1 MLTSIPDHA
10 DYLERFHAPENNHKS
25 SEMRGLATI
34 AVCWPEFK
42 NSQQWYDYSMKQ
54 NISTTYELVYPDGAQ
69 KELTSLYH
77 LVTVYE
83 LQGVVDLLQR
93 AGKKPPVE
101 FMNCLEKMYNYLAY
115 TIRPDGYSLLNNDS
129 DRLCNRDKLLKAAAE
144 FNRPDW
150 TYIVTNGHQGTK
162 PQGLPSVFFNWAGQL
177 VMRNGWNSD
186 AQWAFFDVGPAG
198 LNHNH
203 ADKLH
208 ISVAAYGRDLL
219 VDSGRYIYVLGSWWE
234 YFVGSPSHNVILIDG
249 GGQNWGI
256 KVVDKPT
263 SDADWKI
270 TPTFDYAR
278 GTFESGFQGISD
290 KITHTRAVMY
300 VRGKYWIVVDRIET
314 AKPHDIQVLW
324 HYNPDCKVKIESD
337 SVASVDAN
345 KGNLRIVP
353 VSAFPWQLKI
363 VKGQTSPEIQGWWSR
378 EYNQKE
384 PNPTAIYS
392 ARIDKPATFAWVLVP
407 ALGKVPAVKAEIIET
422 DSKGVRVRFCLDGG
436 QPVEVFVPL
445 QGNEPILHMTGCT
458 QKIAPTKPAANY
470 DPEIV
475 KLCNDYPDRIT
486 KLFDNLNLDYKGMEL
501 VKAAVEAKNY
511 PAACTELVDYYSN
524 VNHIN
529 QPQITPSA
537 SKIANDAVADKI
549 LKDTFTFQLVEGTVP
564 RLPNGRLDWAYL
576 GPKNEKEWGWFLN
589 RHYHLRGLL
598 KIYQKTSNPA
608 YVKYIDQHVQDW
620 IISNPY
626 PGKSSGTS
634 QWRGLEICFRVMNW
648 AEVFYGLQHN
658 KEFTP
663 AARILML
670 TSIPEHADY
679 LKRFHQLRGNWVAS
693 EMRGLA
699 TAAIGWPEF
708 KDSQRWYDYS
718 MNQMKLLLT
727 NVLYPD
733 GAEKELTSHYHLVT
747 ANELQGLVDL
757 LRQAGKKPPV
767 EFMNGLEKMYNY
779 LAYTIRPDGYSLLN
793 NDSDRLCN
801 RDKLLKAAAEFNRPD
816 WIYIVTNGHQGT
828 KPQGLPSVFFN
839 WAGQLI
845 MRNGW
850 NSDAQWAFFDIG
862 PAGLGHYHADK
873 LHISVAAYGRDLL
886 VDGGR
891 YTYAPVNWRGY
902 FNASPSHNVIL
913 IDGRGQN
920 FGVTIVDKP
929 TSDADWKIA
938 PAFDY
943 ARGTFDSGFQG
954 ISDKIT
960 HTRAVMYVRGKYW
973 IVVDHIETAKPHD
986 IQVLWHYNPDCKVK
1000 IEGDSVASVDANKG
1014 NLRIVPVSAFP
1025 WQLKIVK
1032 GQTSPEIQGW
1042 WSREYNQ
1049 KEPNPTAIYSAR
1061 IDKPA
1066 TFAWVLVPAL
1076 GKVPAVKAEIVE
1088 TDSKG
1093 VRVRFCLDGGQPVE
1107 VFVPLQ
1113 GNEPIIYP
1121 STVSALKS

>member
-1 MLTSIPDHA
+1 MKF
-10 DYLERFHAPENNHKS
+10 YL
-25 SEMRGLATI
+25 
-34 AVCWPEFK
+34 
-42 NSQQWYDYSMKQ
+42 QQ
-54 NISTTYELVYPDGAQ
+54 STAIFL
-69 KELTSLYH
+69 
-77 LVTVYE
+77 
-83 LQGVVDLLQR
+83 
-93 AGKKPPVE
+93 
-101 FMNCLEKMYNYLAY
+101 
-115 TIRPDGYSLLNNDS
+115 I
-129 DRLCNRDKLLKAAAE
+129 
-144 FNRPDW
+144 
-150 TYIVTNGHQGTK
+150 
-162 PQGLPSVFFNWAGQL
+162 
-177 VMRNGWNSD
+177 
-186 AQWAFFDVGPAG
+186 
-198 LNHNH
+198 
-203 ADKLH
+203 LH
-208 ISVAAYGRDLL
+208 I
-219 VDSGRYIYVLGSWWE
+219 
-234 YFVGSPSHNVILIDG
+234 G
-249 GGQNWGI
+249 GCI
-256 KVVDKPT
+256 HKT
-263 SDADWKI
+263 
-270 TPTFDYAR
+270 
-278 GTFESGFQGISD
+278 
-290 KITHTRAVMY
+290 
-300 VRGKYWIVVDRIET
+300 
-314 AKPHDIQVLW
+314 
-324 HYNPDCKVKIESD
+324 
-337 SVASVDAN
+337 
-345 KGNLRIVP
+345 
-353 VSAFPWQLKI
+353 
-363 VKGQTSPEIQGWWSR
+363 
-378 EYNQKE
+378 
-384 PNPTAIYS
+384 
-392 ARIDKPATFAWVLVP
+392 
-407 ALGKVPAVKAEIIET
+407 
-422 DSKGVRVRFCLDGG
+422 
-436 QPVEVFVPL
+436 
-445 QGNEPILHMTGCT
+445 
-458 QKIAPTKPAANY
+458 APTKPVADY

-475 KLCNDYPDRIT
+475 KLCDDYPGRIT
-486 KLFDNLNLDYKGMEL
+486 KLFDSLNLDYKGMEL
-501 VKAAVEAKNY
+501 VKASVEAKNY
-511 PAACTELVDYYSN
+511 PAACTELVAYYSN

-576 GPKNEKEWGWFLN
+576 GPQNNKDWGCFLN
-589 RHYHLRGLL
+589 RHYHLMGLL
-598 KIYQKTSNPA
+598 KAYQKTSNPA
-608 YVKYIDQHVQDW
+608 YVKYIDQNVQDW

-626 PGKSSGTS
+626 PGEKNNTV
-634 QWRGLEICFRVMNW
+634 QWRGLEAGIRVKNW
-648 AEVFYGLQHN
+648 ADIFYSLQHN

-670 TSIPEHADY
+670 TSIPDHADY
-679 LKRFHQLRGNWVAS
+679 LVRFHATEDNHKSS

-699 TAAIGWPEF
+699 TIAVCWPEF
-708 KDSQRWYDYS
+708 KNSQQWYDYS
-718 MNQMKLLLT
+718 MKQ
-727 NVLYPD
+727 NVSTTYELVYPD
-733 GAEKELTSHYHLVT
+733 GAQKELTSLYHLVT
-747 ANELQGLVDL
+747 ANELQGLVNL

-767 EFMNGLEKMYNY
+767 EFMNCLEKMYNY

-801 RDKLLKAAAEFNRPD
+801 RGKLLKAAAELNRPD
-816 WIYIVTNGHQGT
+816 WTYIVTNGHQGT

-850 NSDAQWAFFDIG
+850 NSAAQWAFFDVG
-862 PAGLGHYHADK
+862 PTGLHLHLDK
-873 LHISVAAYGRDLL
+873 LHLSVAAYGRDLL
-886 VDGGR
+886 VDSGR
-891 YTYAPVNWRGY
+891 YIYVLGKWRSY
-902 FNASPSHNVIL
+902 FINSPSHNVIL

-920 FGVTIVDKP
+920 LGIKVVDKP
-929 TSDADWKIA
+929 TSDADWKIT

-973 IVVDHIETAKPHD
+973 IVVDRIETAKPHD
-986 IQVLWHYNPDCKVK
+986 IQVLWHYNPDCTVKV
-1000 IEGDSVASVDANKG
+1000 EGDSVVSVDANKG